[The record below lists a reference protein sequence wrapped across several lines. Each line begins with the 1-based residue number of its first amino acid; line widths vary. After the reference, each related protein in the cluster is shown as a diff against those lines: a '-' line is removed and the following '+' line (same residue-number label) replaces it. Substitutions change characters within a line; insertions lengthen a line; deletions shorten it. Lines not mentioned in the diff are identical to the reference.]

1 MYPFYLELELI
12 KPVSDY
18 FKKQGYIVKNEIKIG
33 YCRADLVAFKNDEV
47 VAVELKLSDW
57 KKAIVQ
63 AKNYQL
69 AADYVYLAFP
79 LLKAYNILKKAEHI
93 LKKEG
98 IGLLIVKEK
107 NCEISKIIESKVSKT
122 KMCNITIEEVRKNK
136 KRKLNKRSHYH
147 KK

>member
-69 AADYVYLAFP
+69 AADYVYLAVP
-79 LLKAYNILKKAEHI
+79 LLRAYNILKKAEHI

>member
-18 FKKQGYIVKNEIKIG
+18 FKKQGCIVKYEIKIG
-33 YCRADLVAFKNDEV
+33 FCRADLLAFKDEKV
-47 VAVELKLSDW
+47 TAVELKLSDW

-69 AADYVYLAFP
+69 AADYVYVVFP
-79 LLKAYNILKKAEHI
+79 LLKVYNILRKAEHI

-98 IGLLIVKEK
+98 IGLLVVKET
-107 NCEISKIIESKVSKT
+107 NCDVKKIINAKKS
-122 KMCNITIEEVRKNK
+122 
-136 KRKLNKRSHYH
+136 KRKTCNMTIDEINKAKRRNLNKRPYYLS
-147 KK
+147 

>member
-18 FKKQGYIVKNEIKIG
+18 FKKQGYTIKHEIRIG
-33 YCRADLVAFKNDEV
+33 FCRADLVAFKKDKTA
-47 VAVELKLSDW
+47 AVELKLSDW
-57 KKAIVQ
+57 KKAIAQ

-69 AADYVYLAFP
+69 GADYVYIAFP
-79 LLKAYNILKKAEHI
+79 LLKSYNVLRKAEHI

-107 NCEISKIIESKVSKT
+107 NCEVKKIIDAKVSK
-122 KMCNITIEEVRKNK
+122 KKICSITIQEFKRNQRRNLNK
-136 KRKLNKRSHYH
+136 KRYFM
-147 KK
+147 

>member
-18 FKKQGYIVKNEIKIG
+18 LIKQGYYVRHEIKIG
-33 YCRADLVAFKNDEV
+33 FHRADLVGFKGDEV

-63 AKNYQL
+63 VKNYML
-69 AADYVYLAFP
+69 GADYVYLAVP
-79 LLKAYNILKKAEHI
+79 LFKSYNILRKAEHI

-98 IGLLIVKEK
+98 IGLLVINEK
-107 NCEISKIIESKVSKT
+107 TSKVSEIIKPSSSKKKIASIT
-122 KMCNITIEEVRKNK
+122 KKEIT
-136 KRKLNKRSHYH
+136 KRKRSRV
-147 KK
+147 KVL

>member
-18 FKKQGYIVKNEIKIG
+18 FKNQGYLVKHEIRIG
-33 YCRADLVAFKNDEV
+33 FCRADLIGFKDDKV
-47 VAVELKLSDW
+47 VAVELKLKDW

-69 AADYVYLAFP
+69 GADFVFLAVPLSRVYS
-79 LLKAYNILKKAEHI
+79 IIRKAEYH

-98 IGLLIVKEK
+98 IGLLVVKE
-107 NCEISKIIESKVSKT
+107 NNRDVRKIIDAKPSEKKT
-122 KMCNITIEEVRKNK
+122 CSINIKEIKRNK
-136 KRKLNKRSHYH
+136 RRKLNKKRHFT
-147 KK
+147 